1 MGNLKKDIQL
11 QIMEYLK
18 EILSI
23 HIMEAM
29 DFRVIKIIITET
41 WFQKIIKHYI
51 ISEKTTHNLIFSII
65 IWLIKTIKA
74 TSNKMMMTWARSQRL
89 QETNWTNYT
98 KAQKTTLEK

>member
-41 WFQKIIKHYI
+41 
-51 ISEKTTHNLIFSII
+51 
-65 IWLIKTIKA
+65 
-74 TSNKMMMTWARSQRL
+74 
-89 QETNWTNYT
+89 
-98 KAQKTTLEK
+98 

>member
-1 MGNLKKDIQL
+1 MESKVFMELGQVIYFKEVMMGNLKKDIQL

-41 WFQKIIKHYI
+41 
-51 ISEKTTHNLIFSII
+51 
-65 IWLIKTIKA
+65 
-74 TSNKMMMTWARSQRL
+74 
-89 QETNWTNYT
+89 
-98 KAQKTTLEK
+98 